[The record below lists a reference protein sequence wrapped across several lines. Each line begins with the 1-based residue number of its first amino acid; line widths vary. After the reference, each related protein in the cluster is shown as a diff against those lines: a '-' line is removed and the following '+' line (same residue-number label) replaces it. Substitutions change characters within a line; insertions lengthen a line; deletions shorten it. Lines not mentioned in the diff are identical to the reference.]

1 MVWLADVWPADD
13 IPICSIFTYFQYSL
27 IHDLAHNALTYKT
40 VCDNGKF
47 CKWVDFDLK
56 WVVSAKLQTIEQQLS
71 WTASLLSQG
80 SNLRGS
86 QFECCNSRQI
96 RVYSSFV
103 NLKFLTKNILKLRK
117 FSKFHILISTSS
129 FDQVSRSLASNHL
142 VCLFANKLTFYLIK
156 PSSQLIHIK
165 LLGLSYN

>member
-1 MVWLADVWPADD
+1 MSENNFMP
-13 IPICSIFTYFQYSL
+13 IFTYFQYSL
-27 IHDLAHNALTYKT
+27 IHDLADNALTYKT
-40 VCDNGKF
+40 AVCDNGKF

-86 QFECCNSRQI
+86 QFECCNSRKI

-103 NLKFLTKNILKLRK
+103 NLKFLDMFLPHFTRYFWINLP
-117 FSKFHILISTSS
+117 
-129 FDQVSRSLASNHL
+129 SLL
-142 VCLFANKLTFYLIK
+142 VHQLLIK
-156 PSSQLIHIK
+156 FQEASSSLSSLIK

>member
-1 MVWLADVWPADD
+1 MSEKRGIWKKRKYLGPVWPADVWPADD
-13 IPICSIFTYFQYSL
+13 IPFDSIFTYFQYSL

-40 VCDNGKF
+40 VCDNNGKF

-103 NLKFLTKNILKLRK
+103 NLKFHRYV
-117 FSKFHILISTSS
+117 SS
-129 FDQVSRSLASNHL
+129 WQKHQV
-142 VCLFANKLTFYLIK
+142 LIK
-156 PSSQLIHIK
+156 SQEA
-165 LLGLSYN
+165 

>member
-1 MVWLADVWPADD
+1 MP
-13 IPICSIFTYFQYSL
+13 IFTYFQYSL
-27 IHDLAHNALTYKT
+27 IHDLADNALTYKT
-40 VCDNGKF
+40 AVCDNGKF

-86 QFECCNSRQI
+86 QFECCNSRKI

-103 NLKFLTKNILKLRK
+103 NLKFIGMFLPHFTRYFWINLPSLLVHQVLINRAGSGHFFHGVGRVSGLRFWLGSGSGYWK
-117 FSKFHILISTSS
+117 CP
-129 FDQVSRSLASNHL
+129 QVN
-142 VCLFANKLTFYLIK
+142 YG
-156 PSSQLIHIK
+156 P
-165 LLGLSYN
+165 